1 MESGI
6 TSKDNRASK
15 LKVRIMKNLKNQK
28 TDVADA
34 SVDPVVMPRPELR
47 SAVIEIFERREY
59 SPCWY
64 SGELNSDDPY
74 GDCANW
80 TDCPAHCPLVKLR
93 DAAGIDGRDDG
104 SLPSA

>member
-1 MESGI
+1 
-6 TSKDNRASK
+6 
-15 LKVRIMKNLKNQK
+15 MKNLKNQK